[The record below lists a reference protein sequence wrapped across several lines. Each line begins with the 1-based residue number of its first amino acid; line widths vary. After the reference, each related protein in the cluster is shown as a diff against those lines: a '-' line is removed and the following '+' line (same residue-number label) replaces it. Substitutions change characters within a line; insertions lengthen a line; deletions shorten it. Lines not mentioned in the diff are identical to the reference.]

1 MGHAYTRTHMTVCM
15 KASVRA
21 TLLLALMVAN
31 AAIPADTR
39 PADRILIE
47 KSART
52 LTLLR
57 DGKVLKTYKVAL
69 GGQPIGAK
77 DRQGDHKT
85 PEGKYFVD
93 EKKPPSRF
101 YLALHLSYPSDAD
114 KEKARRL
121 GVSPGG
127 DVEIHG
133 LGKAYGWVGS
143 AHTLHDW
150 TDGCI
155 AVTNEEIEEI
165 FKLVPIGTPVEI
177 RP

>member
-1 MGHAYTRTHMTVCM
+1 MLV
-15 KASVRA
+15 
-21 TLLLALMVAN
+21 
-31 AAIPADTR
+31 
-39 PADRILIE
+39 E

-52 LTLLR
+52 LTLLHQ
-57 DGKVLKTYKVAL
+57 GTAFKTYKVAL
-69 GGQPIGAK
+69 GAQPVGAK

-93 EKKPPSRF
+93 AKKKPSQF
-101 YLALHLSYPSDAD
+101 YLALHFSYPSAAD
-114 KEKARRL
+114 RQRARKL

-133 LGKAYGWVGS
+133 LGKTFGCVGS
-143 AHTLHDW
+143 AHRLRDW

-155 AVTNEEIEEI
+155 AVTNEEIDEI
-165 FKLVPIGTPVEI
+165 FRLVPIGTPVEI